1 MAIAPRNRSV
11 VGAFPEQI
19 RQLGKID
26 GHPARLVARHAVH
39 RSTAARLVLAV
50 EPTNRAAAGIVD
62 AITAVRLDDSPGGG
76 EAAWWRWSS
85 AASRRLDVADRFG
98 LTGGFWDVIGAL
110 SDNFNN
116 LGFIIIGIF
125 VLAWALS
132 YAIYRMKNLD
142 DIEVRQ

>member
-39 RSTAARLVLAV
+39 RSTAARFVLAV

-62 AITAVRLDDSPGGG
+62 AITAVRLDDSPRGG
-76 EAAWWRWSS
+76 EAAWWRWHTVK
-85 AASRRLDVADRFG
+85 AYASRSESGMFSRRSADARLEGRLKQRVRDLVRMTSYPPAEILARSPHQRQS
-98 LTGGFWDVIGAL
+98 TVRSGA
-110 SDNFNN
+110 
-116 LGFIIIGIF
+116 
-125 VLAWALS
+125 
-132 YAIYRMKNLD
+132 
-142 DIEVRQ
+142 VR